1 MTTPNFSSIPILS
14 LLLARDP
21 ATKPAFLTLLRDAV
35 LHVGFLYLSD
45 TGLPIELVDQVKGQ
59 CRAFFQDLPDEEKL
73 RIEMKNEKSF
83 LGYSRVKY
91 YASPLASVMIH
102 SLTEVR

>member
-1 MTTPNFSSIPILS
+1 MPPTPNFSTIPILS

-35 LHVGFLYLSD
+35 LNVGFLYLSD
-45 TGLPIELVDQVKGQ
+45 TGLPESLVDEVKRE

-83 LGYSRVKY
+83 LGYSRVNIRH
-91 YASPLASVMIH
+91 SP
-102 SLTEVR
+102 